1 MINRIVS
8 FSFCGFAVRMG
19 RALRCGRNA
28 VPVPARGSCCAQA
41 SKGPAWVPRWR
52 GAVPQPVSHLCLFH
66 TTGKI
71 GLWIFFVTVPSA
83 TFRQGEGGTWPFP
96 WGLTACGAP
105 LPGHWAP
112 HVRRARLRS
121 RGCVWWQSSEVKSHK
136 TRAAVTD
143 ADDLIKALAR
153 FSSGDTAA

>member
-8 FSFCGFAVRMG
+8 FSFSGFAVRMG

-28 VPVPARGSCCAQA
+28 VPAPARGSCCAQA

-71 GLWIFFVTVPSA
+71 GLWIFLSQSLQQPLGKVKVALGHFPGGSQLVVPLCQD
-83 TFRQGEGGTWPFP
+83 TEHPMWGEPGWDPGDVCGGRVQKWKVIKLEPLWPM
-96 WGLTACGAP
+96 
-105 LPGHWAP
+105 
-112 HVRRARLRS
+112 
-121 RGCVWWQSSEVKSHK
+121 QM
-136 TRAAVTD
+136 
-143 ADDLIKALAR
+143 I
-153 FSSGDTAA
+153 